1 MIPLVWHPTG
11 NQYTT
16 QFGPGNGCGHH
27 PAWQPHCC
35 KETALLTWYLT
46 DEYRISPK
54 LDWLRNCNFGDAHEF
69 AFGEFINYFYFFL
82 KQVIAESESAASW
95 ATRTYGEIQIWP
107 RPCEWSVEVAPFK
120 MCQWLSMVANGS
132 TTYRAF
138 CRDTQH
144 SLILSLCSVERNVS

>member
-1 MIPLVWHPTG
+1 MGINMIPLVWHPTG

-69 AFGEFINYFYFFL
+69 AFGEFINYYFFF
-82 KQVIAESESAASW
+82 KASHSRIRVSCILSHQDLRRDSNL
-95 ATRTYGEIQIWP
+95 ATTMW
-107 RPCEWSVEVAPFK
+107 VECGGGPVQNVP
-120 MCQWLSMVANGS
+120 MVVNGCQWFNDISGFLQG
-132 TTYRAF
+132 YPAF
-138 CRDTQH
+138 PDP
-144 SLILSLCSVERNVS
+144 